1 MSFKISFDI
10 KCDVHNTTIYK
21 ATVNY
26 YLIQKDNNDKKSN
39 YFCYKH
45 EIEFKE
51 IRLIPRKAK
60 DNSVITSCFKA
71 IQKAPKELQIRRELL
86 KENEIYNNSN
96 QDLEIV
102 LSNSIN
108 SSYLEQF
115 NTVFNQTNQTINNA
129 YKYIMGVN
137 PTGHKS
143 VQPFNSNIL
152 IDITD
157 ESNKDYL
164 FNNCRFIQ
172 FFTYILGDSKN
183 QKSFSYF
190 DKKEFEEISLYDF
203 LNNHLENFFYQIFL
217 LSNIKHKNNQNKV
230 EIDAN
235 LERIFNELD
244 EKNHYFDDVDY
255 EKIKNDFDWSKWTL
269 HNIKEVLINKL
280 IDLNQGINDKTS
292 EIINKEDYIL
302 RDRLLEELEI
312 TSRRYITNEIANA
325 QDIKVD
331 YVYHTFRKELSCVQN
346 CHIFNIKDAKNCF
359 KKDLDSSNWRFYL
372 NSMSDISNIL
382 LLTTNIHSL
391 FDANVL
397 KVDFINQDLNN
408 LQFIENNKNI
418 FSLNKEES
426 EFLHLKNLNIWEQII
441 KVCNLDLKKMKQ
453 YILKRNELI
462 K

>member
-255 EKIKNDFDWSKWTL
+255 EKIKNDFD
-269 HNIKEVLINKL
+269 
-280 IDLNQGINDKTS
+280 
-292 EIINKEDYIL
+292 
-302 RDRLLEELEI
+302 
-312 TSRRYITNEIANA
+312 
-325 QDIKVD
+325 
-331 YVYHTFRKELSCVQN
+331 
-346 CHIFNIKDAKNCF
+346 
-359 KKDLDSSNWRFYL
+359 
-372 NSMSDISNIL
+372 
-382 LLTTNIHSL
+382 
-391 FDANVL
+391 
-397 KVDFINQDLNN
+397 
-408 LQFIENNKNI
+408 
-418 FSLNKEES
+418 
-426 EFLHLKNLNIWEQII
+426 
-441 KVCNLDLKKMKQ
+441 
-453 YILKRNELI
+453 
-462 K
+462 